1 METTLVQSSN
11 GCTFFFGIA
20 WFGGYIFMTFAVWPV
35 LLRRPVPEAKSFF
48 TDLAQPV
55 SKLMM
60 VIGHS
65 RTAAW
70 HFAWH
75 SVRHHSLV

>member
-1 METTLVQSSN
+1 
-11 GCTFFFGIA
+11 
-20 WFGGYIFMTFAVWPV
+20 MTFAVWPV

-60 VIGHS
+60 VSG
-65 RTAAW
+65 TAVLLLGI
-70 HFAWH
+70 FAWH